1 MIPDL
6 HQISF
11 HGKGS
16 KLFEIYVVNIL
27 LTILTLGFYYP
38 WAKASV
44 LRYLYQE
51 TELEGSRFVFHGTGK
66 EMFIG
71 FLKAVGIFGA
81 LYVIL
86 LLTMM
91 SGEPVYSV
99 IGVLAFYVGL
109 LFLFPFAIHGML
121 RYRTSRSSW
130 RGVHMGYRGNRSEF
144 IKMFIGGLLL
154 SIITLGIYIP
164 WFTIKVRKYVIEHLR
179 FGNIHFRY
187 LGTGDEYFFI
197 MLKGYLL
204 TIITLGVYSFWWA
217 RDLYNY
223 YVENLLAYQDE
234 KKISFTSRATPGKY
248 FSLIMGNL
256 AIIVFT
262 LGIGTPW
269 AVVRSMNFMF
279 MNADIHGKFSP
290 EELRQTEKEY
300 KDATAEDMAD
310 MLDID
315 LI

>member
-1 MIPDL
+1 MDKL
-6 HQISF
+6 LRQITF
-11 HGKGS
+11 HGKGA

-27 LTILTLGFYYP
+27 LTLVTFGFYYP

-71 FLKAVGIFGA
+71 FLKAIGIFGA
-81 LYVIL
+81 LYLVL
-86 LLTMM
+86 LATMWI
-91 SGEPVYSV
+91 GEPVYTAAGL
-99 IGVLAFYVGL
+99 ILFYVAL
-109 LFLFPFAIHGML
+109 LFLVPFAIHGML
-121 RYRTSRSSW
+121 RYRASRSSW
-130 RGVHMGYRGNRSEF
+130 RGVHLGYRGDRKEF

-154 SIITLGIYIP
+154 TIITLGIYGP
-164 WFTIKVRKYVIEHLR
+164 WFTIKVRKYVIENLR
-179 FGNIHFRY
+179 FGNVNFRY
-187 LGTGDEYFFI
+187 MGTGDEYFFI
-197 MLKGYLL
+197 MLKGYFF
-204 TIITLGVYSFWWA
+204 TIFTLGVYSFWWA

-223 YVENLLAYQDE
+223 YVENLLAYQDQQ
-234 KKISFTSRATPGKY
+234 KISFTSRATAGKY

-256 AIIVFT
+256 AIIILT

-269 AVVRSMNFMF
+269 AVVRSLNFMF
-279 MNADIHGKFSP
+279 MNADIHGAFNP
-290 EELRQTEKEY
+290 ETLRQTEREY

-310 MLDID
+310 ILDID